1 MYFHFNR
8 EKYVF
13 AIKGMLVWSRIIRFS
28 ASDMHS
34 KGSAV
39 DLEGCKKR
47 EKHVGHV
54 RQNMDGTT
62 DGGREQRAIAIYI
75 SLL

>member
-1 MYFHFNR
+1 MITESLDFQ
-8 EKYVF
+8 
-13 AIKGMLVWSRIIRFS
+13 

-47 EKHVGHV
+47 EKHMGHV

-62 DGGREQRAIAIYI
+62 DGGREQRAMAIYI